1 MTLEITSLSNKHI
14 KHIKMLHKRKFREK
28 NSEFIIEGLRII
40 EHGINNNANISAVYY
55 GEEITKTNRGTELL
69 NNIASRNIDLYKVN
83 DKILKEISTTD
94 NSQGIIGVVKR
105 ESYDLNE
112 IINKDKFVLIILD
125 RLQDPGNVGTI
136 IRTAD
141 SAGVDGI
148 IVLKGTVDI
157 YNSKTIRSTM
167 GSIFTLPVIHVDET
181 SNIINDLK
189 SRDTDIIATTLQAE
203 KYHFEANYRSKN
215 AIIIGNEANGISDEL
230 MELSNI
236 KIKIPIIG
244 KAESLNASIASG
256 IIIYEI
262 VRQDYFSE
270 N

>member
-28 NSEFIIEGLRII
+28 NSEFIVEGLRII
-40 EHGINNNANISAVYY
+40 EHGINNDANISAVYY
-55 GEEITKTNRGTELL
+55 SKEITKSDRGIELL
-69 NNIASRNIDLYKVN
+69 DSISYNNIDLYKVN
-83 DKILKEISTTD
+83 ERILKEISTTD

-105 ESYDLNE
+105 ESYNLNE
-112 IINKDKFVLIILD
+112 IVDKDKFVLIILD

-148 IVLKGTVDI
+148 IALKGTVDI

-167 GSIFTLPVIHVDET
+167 GSIFTLPIVYVDEM
-181 SNIINDLK
+181 NEIINDLK
-189 SRDTDIIATTLQAE
+189 SRGADIIATTLQAE
-203 KYHFEANYRSKN
+203 KYHFEAKYKN
-215 AIIIGNEANGISDEL
+215 KSAVIIGNEANGISDDL
-230 MELSNI
+230 MKLSNI
-236 KIKIPIIG
+236 KIKIPIMG
-244 KAESLNASIASG
+244 RAESLNASIASG
-256 IIIYEI
+256 IIMYEI
-262 VRQDYFSE
+262 VRQNHFSE

>member
-28 NSEFIIEGLRII
+28 NNEFIIEGLRIV
-40 EHGINNNANISAVYY
+40 EHGINSNANICAVYY
-55 GEEITKTNRGTELL
+55 SEEIIKTNRGIELL
-69 NNIASRNIDLYKVN
+69 DNISSNNIDLYKVN

-94 NSQGIIGVVKR
+94 NSQGIIGIVKSQ
-105 ESYDLNE
+105 SYDLNK

-148 IVLKGTVDI
+148 IALKGTVDI

-167 GSIFTLPVIHVDET
+167 GSIFTLPVIYVDEIT
-181 SNIINDLK
+181 DIINNLR
-189 SRDTDIIATTLQAE
+189 SEDTDIIATTLQAE
-203 KYHFEANYRSKN
+203 KYHFETKYKKRCAV
-215 AIIIGNEANGISDEL
+215 IIGNEANGISEDL
-230 MELSNI
+230 IELSNI

-256 IIIYEI
+256 IIMYEM
-262 VRQDYFSE
+262 VRQNYFSE